1 MRRANLILA
10 VLLSLSFSG
19 LSHAS
24 PAPVTSP
31 STSPSASPSATSPSA
46 VPTPVVS
53 FGPSPSP
60 RPLLISPAEASK
72 ILKEFT
78 RALRSEAKA
87 LAHRQKF
94 DLKEL
99 KASQAARLREWESS
113 ERKARHRFF
122 AENKVPAERRVYVR
136 DFVARRKALLQ
147 MMKDERKARE
157 RERDSRLSALKQDQ
171 ASRLKEFQSYL
182 SRGERP
188 PEQLWPAPGR

>member
-1 MRRANLILA
+1 
-10 VLLSLSFSG
+10 
-19 LSHAS
+19 
-24 PAPVTSP
+24 
-31 STSPSASPSATSPSA
+31 
-46 VPTPVVS
+46 VPGPVVS

-99 KASQAARLREWESS
+99 KASQAARLSEWETS

-157 RERDSRLSALKQDQ
+157 RERDARLNALKQDQ
-171 ASRLKEFQSYL
+171 AGRLKEFRSYL